1 MTETKVN
8 GGAEFPELNAANA
21 KAYEYSVAVR
31 LDLEQRLGA
40 ARDEIADLRQQLT
53 GNAVEIEGLRSL
65 RNHFENMMHE
75 YAVERDGAVAD
86 RAKCESIIENLRS
99 ILRDYP
105 ITGGKDNAH

>member
-1 MTETKVN
+1 MTETRVN
-8 GGAEFPELNAANA
+8 GGELSDKQMEALAFTFA
-21 KAYEYSVAVR
+21 DHLRVKGE
-31 LDLEQRLGA
+31 LDQ
-40 ARDEIADLRQQLT
+40 ARDEIAALRQQLT

-75 YAVERDGAVAD
+75 YAAERDGAVAD

-105 ITGGKDNAH
+105 IKEQQ

>member
-1 MTETKVN
+1 
-8 GGAEFPELNAANA
+8 
-21 KAYEYSVAVR
+21 
-31 LDLEQRLGA
+31 
-40 ARDEIADLRQQLT
+40 
-53 GNAVEIEGLRSL
+53 L